1 MFEIQP
7 LWPLTHITR
16 PSFWVALVLAIA
28 VVTITLASYRGVR
41 GASWPKVLLLAF
53 LRLLALALAFL
64 AFVRPSWV
72 RTDTE
77 SPPGQLT
84 ILLDASR
91 SMATADE
98 VDSTKRFDRAVGH
111 LKSIKPLLD
120 RLKKEFNV
128 ETRLYRFADNPEIL
142 DLDNPGTA
150 DGKLTDLGASMRAIL
165 DRADNLTDP
174 RGLLVLG
181 DGIETGARRFPA
193 RAQTSA
199 WKMARSP
206 VSTIS

>member
-1 MFEIQP
+1 M
-7 LWPLTHITR
+7 
-16 PSFWVALVLAIA
+16 
-28 VVTITLASYRGVR
+28 
-41 GASWPKVLLLAF
+41 
-53 LRLLALALAFL
+53 
-64 AFVRPSWV
+64 

-128 ETRLYRFADNPEIL
+128 ETRLYRFADNPNSPQNNSLSVI
-142 DLDNPGTA
+142 
-150 DGKLTDLGASMRAIL
+150 
-165 DRADNLTDP
+165 
-174 RGLLVLG
+174 RGLGFATEL
-181 DGIETGARRFPA
+181 
-193 RAQTSA
+193 S
-199 WKMARSP
+199 ARSVKP
-206 VSTIS
+206 RRAYSPHGRMAGMRWLTFPKRCGLFRV